1 MRRKELFMKSSR
13 KFSMKYRALMTGLV
27 IASMGLAG
35 VAQANPGNGNSGHG
49 NPGNGNSIQGNPG
62 NGQGHGNAHGNGQGN
77 PGQAGHQGQ
86 ENHRDWHEGGHV
98 PDRYRDDSHWVRNWH
113 DRDLPEPPRGHRWL
127 EIDGDYVLAAV
138 ATGVIT
144 SIILGH

>member
-1 MRRKELFMKSSR
+1 
-13 KFSMKYRALMTGLV
+13 MKYRAVMTGLL
-27 IASMGLAG
+27 IATMGLAA
-35 VAQANPGNGNSGHG
+35 VAQANPGNGNSGRG
-49 NPGNGNSIQGNPG
+49 NPIQGNPG
-62 NGQGHGNAHGNGQGN
+62 NGQDHGNSHGNGQGN

-86 ENHRDWHEGGHV
+86 ANQRDWHEGGHV
-98 PDRYRDDSHWVRNWH
+98 PDRYRDDSHWVQNWH